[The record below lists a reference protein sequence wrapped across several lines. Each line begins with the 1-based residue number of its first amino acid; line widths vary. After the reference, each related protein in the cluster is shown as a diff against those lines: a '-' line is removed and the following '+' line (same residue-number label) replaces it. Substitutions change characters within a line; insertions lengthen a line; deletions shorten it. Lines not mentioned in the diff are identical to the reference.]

1 MIETY
6 KFTNGTTPG
15 VVGYKTPGA
24 AAASNKAAV
33 AGAGATCASGEA
45 TPSATGSGSAA
56 YTSTFKRTEK
66 KYCLSAT
73 QYAQIMMVISQHMQP
88 DEYTHTVVNSLYL
101 DTPDSQII
109 RRSLEKPLYKEKLRV
124 RSYGAGVQGT
134 QSEGSAAQGGAS
146 ATQGASSAAQS
157 EDNATQNENA
167 SAQSYAPATQN
178 QVFIELKKKF
188 DGIVYKRRL
197 AFSTQDAKAFLQ
209 GATLENPRAFLESA
223 NTRGAHARANQ
234 ERSTAHAR
242 HAAQPTQLT
251 HALTSQEFQVARE
264 IYAFMARYENLEPS
278 MITRCVRDAYSDPD
292 SNLRITFDA
301 QLIAG
306 RPAHGSDPLAFEI
319 CAPAMRLLP
328 ADQVVMEIK
337 QAGGLPLWLSAA
349 LAKYKIYPQTF
360 SKYGKAY
367 EKELKNA

>member
-6 KFTNGTTPG
+6 KFTNATTPG

-134 QSEGSAAQGGAS
+134 QDACTQSEGSAAQS
-146 ATQGASSAAQS
+146 
-157 EDNATQNENA
+157 N
-167 SAQSYAPATQN
+167 APATQN

-223 NTRGAHARANQ
+223 NTRGAHASSQNAHAHTTPPSQ
-234 ERSTAHAR
+234 GHHAAHAR

-251 HALTSQEFQVARE
+251 HAFTPQELQVARE

-278 MITRCVRDAYSDPD
+278 MITRCVRDAYSDPN

-306 RPAHGSDPLAFEI
+306 RPAHSSDPLAFEI

-337 QAGGLPLWLSAA
+337 QAGGLPLWLTGA

>member
-134 QSEGSAAQGGAS
+134 QDAC
-146 ATQGASSAAQS
+146 TQSDGCA
-157 EDNATQNENA
+157 
-167 SAQSYAPATQN
+167 AQSYAPATQN